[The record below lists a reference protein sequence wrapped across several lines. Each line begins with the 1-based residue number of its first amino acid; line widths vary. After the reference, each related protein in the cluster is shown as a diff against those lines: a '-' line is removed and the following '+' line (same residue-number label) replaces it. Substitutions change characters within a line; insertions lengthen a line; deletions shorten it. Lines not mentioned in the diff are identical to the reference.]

1 MQDITLWQWIIV
13 IGSSLLMFIISPY
26 ARTNNA
32 FFRAKSALDKTPGV
46 LLLTSSMVISWIFA
60 KSITNAANLGLA
72 YGFVGGMA
80 YATYYLSFLVA
91 GVVIYRMRT
100 KGGYNSIHHF
110 IGSKFGRQAVVIFS
124 ILIAFRLFNEVWSNT
139 MVIGSYFGAKGSWP
153 YYAAVLVF
161 TALTLAYTLKG
172 GLRSALMTD
181 LVQMGL
187 FSLLLIIILGI
198 LLPREQG
205 DIARFVQSG
214 EWKLSQ
220 GLNLLFVALIQIFS
234 YPFHDPV
241 LTDRGFITSPK
252 TTLTSYILATVIGFT
267 CILLFSFVGIYA
279 RFNGLT
285 GEAPVVVSQ
294 SLGAGMMLMM
304 NFIMVTS
311 ASACID
317 SAFAAFSKLTVVDLG
332 KPEKVSVL
340 RGRMAMIIV
349 AVAGTLPVFLGPEIL
364 SATTISGT
372 MVIGFAPVFLFWN
385 LPVPPL
391 GFYLS
396 VGAGIVIGLLFAF
409 GLFPADLV
417 LFEGKYGDLFS
428 VNLLGTG
435 LCFTLFF
442 GSKWVGKRVEEGFRE
457 G

>member
-1 MQDITLWQWIIV
+1 MQIDIHFWQWVIV
-13 IGSSLLMFIISPY
+13 IGSSLLMFVVSPFSK
-26 ARTNNA
+26 TNDA
-32 FFRAKSALDKTPGV
+32 FFRAKSPQNHTPGV

-72 YGFVGGMA
+72 YGFVGGVA

-91 GVVIYRMRT
+91 GIVIFRMRT
-100 KGGYNSIHHF
+100 KGGYHSIHHF

-139 MVIGSYFGAKGSWP
+139 MVIGSYFGEKGTGH

-205 DIARFVQSG
+205 DIGRFVQSG
-214 EWKLSQ
+214 EWTLSQ

-241 LTDRGFITSPK
+241 LTDRGFITPPK
-252 TTLTSYILATVIGFT
+252 VTLRSYALATVIGFS

-279 RFNGLT
+279 RFQGLT
-285 GEAPVVVSQ
+285 GEAPVVVSR

-332 KPEKVSVL
+332 QPEKVSVF
-340 RGRMAMIIV
+340 RGRIAMIIV
-349 AVAGTLPVFLGPEIL
+349 AVAGTMPVFLGPEIL

-385 LPVPPL
+385 VKVPPL
-391 GFYLS
+391 AFYLS
-396 VGAGIVIGLLFAF
+396 VGAGVVIGLLFTF
-409 GLFPADLV
+409 GLFPAHLV
-417 LFEGKYGDLFS
+417 LFPGKYGDLLS
-428 VNLLGTG
+428 VNLLGTM
-435 LCFTLFF
+435 LCFALFF
-442 GSKWVGKRVEEGFRE
+442 GSKWFGKSGGV
-457 G
+457 

>member
-1 MQDITLWQWIIV
+1 MQIDIAFWQWVIV
-13 IGSSLLMFIISPY
+13 IGSSLLMFVVSPFSK
-26 ARTNNA
+26 TNDA
-32 FFRAKSALDKTPGV
+32 FFRAKSPQNHTPGV

-72 YGFVGGMA
+72 YGFVGGVA

-91 GVVIYRMRT
+91 GIVIFRMRT
-100 KGGYNSIHHF
+100 KGGYHSIHHF

-139 MVIGSYFGAKGSWP
+139 MVIGSYFGEKGTGH

-205 DIARFVQSG
+205 DIGRFVQSG
-214 EWKLSQ
+214 EWTLSQ

-241 LTDRGFITSPK
+241 LTDRGFITPPK
-252 TTLTSYILATVIGFT
+252 VTLRSYALATVIGFS

-279 RFNGLT
+279 RFQGLT
-285 GEAPVVVSQ
+285 GEAPVAVSR

-332 KPEKVSVL
+332 QPEKVSVF
-340 RGRMAMIIV
+340 RGRIAMIIV
-349 AVAGTLPVFLGPEIL
+349 AVAGTMPVFLGPEIL

-385 LPVPPL
+385 VKVPPL
-391 GFYLS
+391 AFYLS
-396 VGAGIVIGLLFAF
+396 VGAGVVIGLLFTF
-409 GLFPADLV
+409 GLFPAHLV
-417 LFEGKYGDLFS
+417 LFPGKYGDLLS
-428 VNLLGTG
+428 VNLLGTM
-435 LCFTLFF
+435 LCFALFF
-442 GSKWVGKRVEEGFRE
+442 GSKWFGKSGGV
-457 G
+457 

>member
-1 MQDITLWQWIIV
+1 MQDINSWQWAIV
-13 IGSSLLMFIISPY
+13 IGSSLLMFVISPF
-26 ARTNNA
+26 AKSNDT
-32 FFRAKSALDKTPGV
+32 FFRAKSEHNKAPGI

-60 KSITNAANLGLA
+60 KSITNAANLGMA
-72 YGFVGGMA
+72 YGFVGGLA

-91 GVVIYRMRT
+91 GLVIYRMRT
-100 KGGYNSIHHF
+100 KGGFSSIHHF
-110 IGSKFGRQAVVIFS
+110 IGSKFGGKAVMIFS

-139 MVIGSYFGAKGSWP
+139 MVIGSYFGTKGSGA
-153 YYAAVLVF
+153 YYSAVLVF

-172 GLRSALMTD
+172 GLRTALMTD

-187 FSLLLIIILGI
+187 FSILLIVILGI

-205 DIARFVQSG
+205 DIVKFVQSG

-220 GLNLLFVALIQIFS
+220 GLNLMFVALIQIFS

-241 LTDRGFITSPK
+241 LTDRGFISSPK
-252 TTLTSYILATVIGFT
+252 TTLRSYALATFIGFT

-279 RFNGLT
+279 NFNQLE
-285 GEAPVVVSQ
+285 GEAPVAVSR

-317 SAFAAFSKLTVVDLG
+317 SAFTAFSKLTVVDLG
-332 KPEKVSVL
+332 NPEKVSVF
-340 RGRMAMIIV
+340 RGRIAMIIV

-385 LPVPPL
+385 VKVPPL
-391 GFYLS
+391 AFYLS
-396 VGAGIVIGLLFAF
+396 VGAGVVIGLLFTT
-409 GLFPADLV
+409 GLFPSSLV
-417 LFEGKYGDLFS
+417 LFPGKYGDLLS
-428 VNLLGTG
+428 VNLLGTL
-435 LCFTLFF
+435 LCFALFF
-442 GSKWVGKRVEEGFRE
+442 LSKFLKK
-457 G
+457 

>member
-1 MQDITLWQWIIV
+1 MQDINSWQWAIV
-13 IGSSLLMFIISPY
+13 IGSSLLMFVISPF
-26 ARTNNA
+26 AKSNDT
-32 FFRAKSALDKTPGV
+32 FFRAKSEHNKAPGI

-60 KSITNAANLGLA
+60 KSITNAANLGMA
-72 YGFVGGMA
+72 YGFVGGLA

-91 GVVIYRMRT
+91 GLVIYRMRT
-100 KGGYNSIHHF
+100 KGGFSSIHHF
-110 IGSKFGRQAVVIFS
+110 IGSKFGGKAVMIFS

-139 MVIGSYFGAKGSWP
+139 MVIGSYFGTKGSGA
-153 YYAAVLVF
+153 YYSAVLVF

-172 GLRSALMTD
+172 GLRTALMTD

-187 FSLLLIIILGI
+187 FSILLIVILGI

-205 DIARFVQSG
+205 DIVKFVQSG

-220 GLNLLFVALIQIFS
+220 GLNLMFVALIQIFS

-241 LTDRGFITSPK
+241 LTDRGFISSPK
-252 TTLTSYILATVIGFT
+252 TTLRSYALATFIGFT

-279 RFNGLT
+279 NFNQLE
-285 GEAPVVVSQ
+285 GEAPVAVSR

-317 SAFAAFSKLTVVDLG
+317 SAFTAFSKLTVVDLG
-332 KPEKVSVL
+332 NPEKVSVF
-340 RGRMAMIIV
+340 RGRIAMIIV

-385 LPVPPL
+385 VKVPPL
-391 GFYLS
+391 AFYLS
-396 VGAGIVIGLLFAF
+396 VGAGVVIGLLFTT
-409 GLFPADLV
+409 GLFPSNLV
-417 LFEGKYGDLFS
+417 LFPGKYGDLLS
-428 VNLLGTG
+428 VNLLGTL
-435 LCFTLFF
+435 LCFALFF
-442 GSKWVGKRVEEGFRE
+442 LSKFLKK
-457 G
+457 

>member
-1 MQDITLWQWIIV
+1 MQIDIAFWQWVIV
-13 IGSSLLMFIISPY
+13 IGSSLLMFVVSPFSK
-26 ARTNNA
+26 TNDA
-32 FFRAKSALDKTPGV
+32 FFRAKSPQNHTPGV

-72 YGFVGGMA
+72 YGFVGGVA

-91 GVVIYRMRT
+91 GIVIFRMRT
-100 KGGYNSIHHF
+100 KGGYHSIHHF

-139 MVIGSYFGAKGSWP
+139 MVIGSYFGEKGTGH

-205 DIARFVQSG
+205 DIGRFVQSG
-214 EWKLSQ
+214 EWTLSQ

-241 LTDRGFITSPK
+241 LTDRGFITPPK
-252 TTLTSYILATVIGFT
+252 VTLRSYALATVIGFS

-279 RFNGLT
+279 RFQGLT
-285 GEAPVVVSQ
+285 GEAPVVVSR

-332 KPEKVSVL
+332 QPEKVSVF
-340 RGRMAMIIV
+340 RGRIAMIIV
-349 AVAGTLPVFLGPEIL
+349 AVAGTMPVFLGPEIL

-385 LPVPPL
+385 VKVPPL
-391 GFYLS
+391 AFYLS
-396 VGAGIVIGLLFAF
+396 VGAGVVIGLLFTF
-409 GLFPADLV
+409 GLFPAHLV
-417 LFEGKYGDLFS
+417 LFPGKYGDLLS
-428 VNLLGTG
+428 VNLLGTM
-435 LCFTLFF
+435 LCFALFF
-442 GSKWVGKRVEEGFRE
+442 GSKWFGKSGGV
-457 G
+457 

>member
-1 MQDITLWQWIIV
+1 MQTDINLWQWVIV
-13 IGSSLLMFIISPY
+13 IGSSLLMFIISPF
-26 ARTNNA
+26 ARTNDA
-32 FFRAKSALDKTPGV
+32 FFRAKSAKNHTPGV

-72 YGFVGGMA
+72 YGFVGGVA

-91 GVVIYRMRT
+91 GIVIYRMRT
-100 KGGYNSIHHF
+100 KGGYQSIHHF
-110 IGSKFGRQAVVIFS
+110 IGSKFGNRAVAIFS

-139 MVIGSYFGAKGSWP
+139 MVIGSYFGDKGSGH

-198 LLPREQG
+198 LLPHEQG
-205 DIARFVQSG
+205 DLGKFVQSG
-214 EWKLSQ
+214 EWQLSQ
-220 GLNLLFVALIQIFS
+220 GVNLLLVALLQIFS

-241 LTDRGFITSPK
+241 LTDRGFITPPK
-252 TTLTSYILATVIGFT
+252 VALQSYALATVIGFT
-267 CILLFSFVGIYA
+267 CILLFDFVGIYA
-279 RFNGLT
+279 RFNGLQ
-285 GEAPVVVSQ
+285 GEAPVVVSR

-317 SAFAAFSKLTVVDLG
+317 SAFVSFSKLTVVDLG
-332 KPEKVSVL
+332 KPEKVSVF
-340 RGRMAMIIV
+340 RGRIAMIIV
-349 AVAGTLPVFLGPEIL
+349 AVAGTMPVFLGPEIL

-385 LPVPPL
+385 LQVPPL
-391 GFYLS
+391 AFYLS
-396 VGAGIVIGLLFAF
+396 VGAGVFTGLLLTL
-409 GLFPADLV
+409 GLFPANLV
-417 LFEGKYGDLFS
+417 LFPGKYGDLLS

-442 GSKWVGKRVEEGFRE
+442 LSKWFRKV
-457 G
+457 

>member
-1 MQDITLWQWIIV
+1 MQDINFWQWAIV
-13 IGSSLLMFIISPY
+13 IGSSLLMFVISPF
-26 ARTNNA
+26 AKSNDT
-32 FFRAKSALDKTPGV
+32 FFRAKSEHNKAPGI

-60 KSITNAANLGLA
+60 KSITNAANLGMA
-72 YGFVGGMA
+72 YGFVGGLA

-91 GVVIYRMRT
+91 GLVIYRMRT
-100 KGGYNSIHHF
+100 KGGFSSIHHF
-110 IGSKFGRQAVVIFS
+110 IGSKFGGKAVMIFS

-139 MVIGSYFGAKGSWP
+139 MVIGSYFGTKGSGA
-153 YYAAVLVF
+153 YYSAVLVF

-172 GLRSALMTD
+172 GLRTALMTD

-187 FSLLLIIILGI
+187 FSILLIVILGI

-205 DIARFVQSG
+205 DIVKFVQSG

-220 GLNLLFVALIQIFS
+220 GLNLMFVALIQIFS

-241 LTDRGFITSPK
+241 LTDRGFISSPK
-252 TTLTSYILATVIGFT
+252 TTLRSYALATFIGFT

-279 RFNGLT
+279 NFNQLE
-285 GEAPVVVSQ
+285 GEAPVAVSR

-317 SAFAAFSKLTVVDLG
+317 SAFTAFSKLTVVDLG
-332 KPEKVSVL
+332 NPEKVSVF
-340 RGRMAMIIV
+340 RGRIAMIIV

-385 LPVPPL
+385 VKVPPL
-391 GFYLS
+391 AFYLS
-396 VGAGIVIGLLFAF
+396 VGAGVVIGLLFTT
-409 GLFPADLV
+409 GLFPSNLV
-417 LFEGKYGDLFS
+417 LFPGKYGDLLS
-428 VNLLGTG
+428 VNLLGTL
-435 LCFTLFF
+435 LCFALFF
-442 GSKWVGKRVEEGFRE
+442 LSKFLKK
-457 G
+457 

>member
-1 MQDITLWQWIIV
+1 MQDINFWQWVIV
-13 IGSSLLMFIISPY
+13 IGSSLLMFIISPF
-26 ARTNNA
+26 AKTNDA
-32 FFRAKSALDKTPGV
+32 FFRAKSAQNKAPGI

-60 KSITNAANLGLA
+60 KSITNAANLGMA
-72 YGFVGGMA
+72 YGFVGGVA

-91 GVVIYRMRT
+91 GLVIYRMRT

-110 IGSKFGRQAVVIFS
+110 IGSKFGQRAVVIFS

-139 MVIGSYFGAKGSWP
+139 MVIGSYFGEKGSGS
-153 YYAAVLVF
+153 YYASVLVF

-187 FSLLLIIILGI
+187 FSILLIVILGI

-205 DIARFVQSG
+205 DIGKFVQSG
-214 EWKLSQ
+214 EWQLSQ
-220 GLNLLFVALIQIFS
+220 GLNLLFVAFIQIFS

-241 LTDRGFITSPK
+241 LTDRGFISAPK
-252 TTLTSYILATVIGFT
+252 TTLKSYALATLIGFT

-279 RFNGLT
+279 QFNQLQ
-285 GEAPVVVSQ
+285 GEAPVAVSR

-317 SAFAAFSKLTVVDLG
+317 SAFASFSKLTVVDLG

-340 RGRMAMIIV
+340 KGRIAMIIV
-349 AVAGTLPVFLGPEIL
+349 AIAGTMPVFLGPEIL

-385 LPVPPL
+385 LKVPPL
-391 GFYLS
+391 AFYLS
-396 VGAGIVIGLLFAF
+396 VGAGVVIGLLFTF
-409 GLFPADLV
+409 GLFPSSLV
-417 LFEGKYGDLFS
+417 FSPGKYGDLLS
-428 VNLLGTG
+428 VNLLGTL
-435 LCFTLFF
+435 LCFALFF
-442 GSKWVGKRVEEGFRE
+442 LAKFLKK
-457 G
+457 

>member
-1 MQDITLWQWIIV
+1 MQIDIAFWQWVIV
-13 IGSSLLMFIISPY
+13 IGSSLLMFVVSPFSK
-26 ARTNNA
+26 TNDA
-32 FFRAKSALDKTPGV
+32 FFRAKSPQNHTPGV

-72 YGFVGGMA
+72 YGFVGGVA

-91 GVVIYRMRT
+91 GIVIFRMRT
-100 KGGYNSIHHF
+100 KGGYHSIHHF

-139 MVIGSYFGAKGSWP
+139 MVIGSYFGEKGTGH

-205 DIARFVQSG
+205 DIGRFVQSG
-214 EWKLSQ
+214 EWTLSQ

-241 LTDRGFITSPK
+241 LTDRGFITPPK
-252 TTLTSYILATVIGFT
+252 VTLRSYALATVIGFS

-279 RFNGLT
+279 RFQGLT
-285 GEAPVVVSQ
+285 GEAPVVVSR

-332 KPEKVSVL
+332 QPEKVSVF
-340 RGRMAMIIV
+340 RGRIAMIIV
-349 AVAGTLPVFLGPEIL
+349 AVAGTMPVFLGPEIL

-385 LPVPPL
+385 VKVPPL
-391 GFYLS
+391 AFYLS
-396 VGAGIVIGLLFAF
+396 VGAGVVIGLLFTF
-409 GLFPADLV
+409 GLFPANLV
-417 LFEGKYGDLFS
+417 LFPGKYGDLLS
-428 VNLLGTG
+428 VNLLGTM
-435 LCFTLFF
+435 LCFALFF
-442 GSKWVGKRVEEGFRE
+442 GSKWFGKSGGV
-457 G
+457 

>member
-1 MQDITLWQWIIV
+1 MQDINFWQWAIV
-13 IGSSLLMFIISPY
+13 IGSSLLMFVISPF
-26 ARTNNA
+26 AKSNDT
-32 FFRAKSALDKTPGV
+32 FFRAKSEHNKAPGI

-60 KSITNAANLGLA
+60 KSITNAANLGMA
-72 YGFVGGMA
+72 YGFVGGLA

-91 GVVIYRMRT
+91 GLVIYRMRT
-100 KGGYNSIHHF
+100 KGGFSSIHHF
-110 IGSKFGRQAVVIFS
+110 IGSKFGGKAVMIFS

-139 MVIGSYFGAKGSWP
+139 MVIGSYFGTKGSGA
-153 YYAAVLVF
+153 YYSAVLVF

-172 GLRSALMTD
+172 GLRTALMTD

-187 FSLLLIIILGI
+187 FSILLIVILGI

-205 DIARFVQSG
+205 DIVKFVQSG

-220 GLNLLFVALIQIFS
+220 GLNLMFVALIQIFS

-241 LTDRGFITSPK
+241 LTDRGFISSPK
-252 TTLTSYILATVIGFT
+252 TTLRSYALATFIGFT

-279 RFNGLT
+279 NFNQLE
-285 GEAPVVVSQ
+285 GEAPVAVSR

-317 SAFAAFSKLTVVDLG
+317 SAFTAFSKLTVVDLG
-332 KPEKVSVL
+332 NPEKVSVF
-340 RGRMAMIIV
+340 RGRIAMIIV

-385 LPVPPL
+385 VKVPPL
-391 GFYLS
+391 AFYLS
-396 VGAGIVIGLLFAF
+396 VGAGVVIGLLFTT
-409 GLFPADLV
+409 GLFPSSLV
-417 LFEGKYGDLFS
+417 LFPGKYGDLLS
-428 VNLLGTG
+428 VNLLGTL
-435 LCFTLFF
+435 LCFALFF
-442 GSKWVGKRVEEGFRE
+442 LSKFLKK
-457 G
+457 

>member
-1 MQDITLWQWIIV
+1 MEFFQEITFWQWAIV
-13 IGSSLLMFIISPY
+13 IGSSVLMFIVSPF
-26 ARTNNA
+26 ATTTNV
-32 FFRAKSALDKTPGV
+32 FFKAGSEKNTAPGV
-46 LLLTSSMVISWIFA
+46 FLLTSSMVISWIFA

-72 YGFVGGMA
+72 YGFVGGIA

-91 GVVIYRMRT
+91 GLVIYRMRT
-100 KGGYNSIHHF
+100 KGGYHSIHHF
-110 IGSKFGRQAVVIFS
+110 IGSKFGHRAMVIFS
-124 ILIAFRLFNEVWSNT
+124 ILIGFRLFNEVWSNT
-139 MVIGSYFGAKGSWP
+139 MVIGGYFGAKGSGS
-153 YYAAVLVF
+153 YYAAVLIF

-172 GLRSALMTD
+172 GLKSALMTD
-181 LVQMGL
+181 LVQMIL

-198 LLPREQG
+198 LLPREHG
-205 DIARFVQSG
+205 DIGKFVQSG

-220 GLNLLFVALIQIFS
+220 GLNLFFVALIQIFS

-241 LTDRGFITSPK
+241 LTDRGFITTPK
-252 TTLTSYILATVIGFT
+252 ITLQSYLLATVIGFT

-279 RFNGLT
+279 QFNQLT
-285 GEAPVVVSQ
+285 GDAPVAVSR

-317 SAFAAFSKLTVVDLG
+317 SAFASFSKLTVVDLG

-340 RGRMAMIIV
+340 RGRIAMIIV

-385 LPVPPL
+385 LKVPPMA
-391 GFYLS
+391 FYLS
-396 VGAGIVIGLLFAF
+396 VGAGICVGLLFAF
-409 GLFPADLV
+409 GLFPANLV
-417 LFEGKYGDLFS
+417 FFNGKYGDLFS
-428 VNLLGTG
+428 VNLLGSL
-435 LCFTLFF
+435 LCFALFF
-442 GSKWVGKRVEEGFRE
+442 GSLGWKRWMN
-457 G
+457 